1 MIADVFQAMFDS
13 NGDIRRVAD
22 TVYQGS
28 NESEVSK
35 PTGVIRRHVGR
46 EMGERAENQLVKQ
59 EV

>member
-1 MIADVFQAMFDS
+1 MFDS